1 MLLLSF
7 LEIAGASV
15 GDNSSE
21 GVSEGLLDVFVK
33 GVFESGPGASLVCLV
48 TGLVVDEGSVVMGPS
63 SEEMG
68 SSVVGAVLLA
78 CVVEA
83 DSFVV
88 KDAMPAV
95 VLSTP
100 SPAAEPD
107 CPTYHHRI
115 FKIALEN
122 PMQIVHAQ
130 KISVSLDSP

>member
-7 LEIAGASV
+7 LELAGASV
-15 GDNSSE
+15 GDSSSE

-33 GVFESGPGASLVCLV
+33 GMFVPGPGVSLICLV
-48 TGLVVDEGSVVMGPS
+48 TGLVVDEGSVAMGPS

-68 SSVVGAVLLA
+68 SSVVGVFT
-78 CVVEA
+78 

-95 VLSTP
+95 ALSTP

-115 FKIALEN
+115 F
-122 PMQIVHAQ
+122 
-130 KISVSLDSP
+130 